1 MSISF
6 DQITDDCAVEL
17 QRCNCEFTRFIQC
30 FKQQEF
36 DHSSQLYERHFT
48 QRLEGF
54 ARKQH
59 IERDARSLFNDE

>member
-1 MSISF
+1 MAISF

-36 DHSSQLYERHFT
+36 DHSSQLYEYHFG
-48 QRLEGF
+48 QQWEGYL
-54 ARKQH
+54 RIQ
-59 IERDARSLFNDE
+59 